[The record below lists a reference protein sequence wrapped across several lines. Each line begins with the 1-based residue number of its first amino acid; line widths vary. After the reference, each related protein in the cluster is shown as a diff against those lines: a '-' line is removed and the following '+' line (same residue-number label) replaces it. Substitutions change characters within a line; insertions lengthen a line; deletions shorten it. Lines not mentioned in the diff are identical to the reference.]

1 MPARQLLKIVVCL
14 NLLVLI
20 GCADSPVTAR
30 RGAEATTSQG
40 TSSTRMKEGVLPVLG
55 DGPAF
60 RLIDQT
66 NSEFG
71 SQELKGKIAI
81 INFIFTACPGT
92 CPRQSEKMAEIS
104 KRLKSQPVRDSIRL
118 VTITVDPEADTPE
131 VLTKYALRY
140 EADPSLW
147 KFLTGNREEI
157 WRLSKEGFHMPVA
170 ENPNDSLIPIAH
182 DSKFV
187 LIDRL
192 GKVRG
197 YFDALTDDGFR
208 DLQKALDTVIPEFS
222 PDSKNFSVPVGDSP
236 VTHLA
241 QPPEILNSEWL
252 RQKAEEETNILSSAD
267 VRQDFKMESSLEK
280 TGITLSPQ
288 IVDDQRW
295 RLIVNHY
302 DHGNSVSAADV
313 DGDGLIDLF
322 FATQVGPN
330 ELWRNLGSGKFENI
344 TKQANVAL
352 ADRICVAASFGD
364 VDNDGDADLF
374 VTSVRGGN
382 ALLINDGKGMFSDET
397 TVSGLAYSGHS
408 STGTFF
414 DYDRDGLLDLFLTNI
429 GKFTS
434 EEFAEVRR
442 DLTNRQPDTTVSY
455 WVGTKD
461 AFGGHLKTEL
471 AERSILYRNLGGN
484 KFADVSEATGLIDT
498 SWSGDSVPL
507 DINSDGWQ
515 DLYVLNM
522 QGDDHLYI
530 NQNGKSFVDQ
540 TAQYFPKTPWGA
552 MGAKPFD
559 FDNNGLVDIMITDMH
574 SDMSEDVGPDRE
586 KLKSRMQWPE
596 QFLNSGEK
604 SIFGNAFYKQST
616 AGKFE
621 EISDS
626 VNAENYWPWG
636 LCTGDLNADGFQD
649 VFVTSSMCFPYR
661 YAINSLL
668 LNEKGQRFVDAQF
681 HLGIEPRANDQMLF
695 PWFSLDANGA
705 DAGHQMCQGREGTV
719 VVWSVSGSRSA
730 VLFDM
735 DADGDLDIVTNEFN
749 TPPQVFISTLAQQQ
763 GLSHISVRLRGTSSN
778 RDGLG
783 ATVTVSADGLVQ
795 HQWCDGKSGYLAQS
809 TLPLY
814 FGLGGAKHADHIEVK
829 WPTGEV
835 QSIEGPLEVN
845 RQYEIVEMP

>member
-295 RLIVNHY
+295 RLIVNH
-302 DHGNSVSAADV
+302 
-313 DGDGLIDLF
+313 
-322 FATQVGPN
+322 
-330 ELWRNLGSGKFENI
+330 W
-344 TKQANVAL
+344 KQCQCG
-352 ADRICVAASFGD
+352 RC
-364 VDNDGDADLF
+364 
-374 VTSVRGGN
+374 
-382 ALLINDGKGMFSDET
+382 
-397 TVSGLAYSGHS
+397 
-408 STGTFF
+408 
-414 DYDRDGLLDLFLTNI
+414 
-429 GKFTS
+429 
-434 EEFAEVRR
+434 
-442 DLTNRQPDTTVSY
+442 
-455 WVGTKD
+455 
-461 AFGGHLKTEL
+461 
-471 AERSILYRNLGGN
+471 
-484 KFADVSEATGLIDT
+484 
-498 SWSGDSVPL
+498 
-507 DINSDGWQ
+507 GW
-515 DLYVLNM
+515 
-522 QGDDHLYI
+522 
-530 NQNGKSFVDQ
+530 
-540 TAQYFPKTPWGA
+540 
-552 MGAKPFD
+552 
-559 FDNNGLVDIMITDMH
+559 
-574 SDMSEDVGPDRE
+574 
-586 KLKSRMQWPE
+586 
-596 QFLNSGEK
+596 
-604 SIFGNAFYKQST
+604 
-616 AGKFE
+616 
-621 EISDS
+621 
-626 VNAENYWPWG
+626 
-636 LCTGDLNADGFQD
+636 
-649 VFVTSSMCFPYR
+649 
-661 YAINSLL
+661 
-668 LNEKGQRFVDAQF
+668 
-681 HLGIEPRANDQMLF
+681 
-695 PWFSLDANGA
+695 
-705 DAGHQMCQGREGTV
+705 
-719 VVWSVSGSRSA
+719 
-730 VLFDM
+730 
-735 DADGDLDIVTNEFN
+735 
-749 TPPQVFISTLAQQQ
+749 
-763 GLSHISVRLRGTSSN
+763 
-778 RDGLG
+778 
-783 ATVTVSADGLVQ
+783 
-795 HQWCDGKSGYLAQS
+795 
-809 TLPLY
+809 
-814 FGLGGAKHADHIEVK
+814 
-829 WPTGEV
+829 
-835 QSIEGPLEVN
+835 
-845 RQYEIVEMP
+845 